1 MKKRSGRKII
11 LIMGLCTS
19 LIACSTGENGDQEQQ
34 LEIQTQETTGEKQLS
49 WAYAG
54 DTGVEHWAE
63 LDTAFKACGKGKE
76 QSPINL
82 DEGLVKKTSTPQI
95 TLEYQASAFTIRNNG
110 HTIQADAVHSDNLI
124 SLDGKEYTL
133 VQFHFHLPSEHEING
148 EAFDMELHLVHQNE
162 EEQLAVLGVLIKA
175 GMENLALEELWA
187 KLPQEETK
195 DSVPL
200 KQAVELTSMLP
211 QDSKAFHY
219 YGSLTTPP
227 CTEGVKWAVLA
238 EPIELSQEQIDVF
251 SSIFPDNHRPR
262 QEWNHREV
270 FEVFLGR

>member
-1 MKKRSGRKII
+1 M
-11 LIMGLCTS
+11 IMGLCTS
-19 LIACSTGENGDQEQQ
+19 LIACSTVGNRDQKQK
-34 LEIQTQETTGEKQLS
+34 LEIQSQETTSEKQLS

-54 DTGVEHWAE
+54 DKGVERWAE
-63 LDTAFKACGKGKE
+63 LDATFEACGKGKE

-82 DEGLVKKTSTPQI
+82 DEGLVKKASTPQI
-95 TLEYQASAFTIRNNG
+95 TLEYKPSAFTMKNSG
-110 HTIQADAVHSDNLI
+110 HTIQADPVHPDNLI
-124 SLDGKEYTL
+124 SLDGREYTL

-148 EAFDMELHLVHQNE
+148 ETFDMELHLVHQNE
-162 EEQLAVLGVLIKA
+162 EEKLAVLGVLIKA
-175 GMENLALEELWA
+175 GRENLALEELWA
-187 KLPQEETK
+187 KLPREETK
-195 DSVPL
+195 EPIQL
-200 KQAVELTSMLP
+200 KQTVELTSLLP

-251 SSIFPDNHRPR
+251 SSIFSDNHRPR